1 MKALREKTPRLS
13 FWLIETYRIHTVYR
27 NQTCFN
33 FRFPPASLPQL
44 YPGDLG
50 GVAVAGVS
58 VEEEELVLGVFFQ
71 VPVVGQANFGII
83 ADAAESFNLSVDS
96 GEGNGSCLGFHNVGV
111 DLAAIAGVAAPF
123 RLVNSGVAAAVNTLG
138 VLVHPLAHFFQ
149 NLHGFLWNTAFGI
162 RPTFRRRLPPL
173 LTHSTSI

>member
-1 MKALREKTPRLS
+1 MKALREKTPRAFAFGLS
-13 FWLIETYRIHTVYR
+13 KRIVFTPCIGTRHA
-27 NQTCFN
+27 FN

-83 ADAAESFNLSVDS
+83 ADAAESLIFPWIPVREWL
-96 GEGNGSCLGFHNVGV
+96 
-111 DLAAIAGVAAPF
+111 
-123 RLVNSGVAAAVNTLG
+123 
-138 VLVHPLAHFFQ
+138 
-149 NLHGFLWNTAFGI
+149 
-162 RPTFRRRLPPL
+162 LPGLP
-173 LTHSTSI
+173 